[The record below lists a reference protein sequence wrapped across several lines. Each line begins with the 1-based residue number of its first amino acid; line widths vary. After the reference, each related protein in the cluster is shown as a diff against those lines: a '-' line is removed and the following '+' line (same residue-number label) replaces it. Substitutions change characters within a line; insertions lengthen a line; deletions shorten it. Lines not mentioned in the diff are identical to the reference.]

1 MVKPTRPPAN
11 AFISAIRKVYNPL
24 GFGKG
29 YNFVL
34 WFITIGYLFGF
45 TLARLQYLSFHGIF
59 CNPDPT
65 KAGAAPG
72 ECYYWLQNPFKIA
85 MMIHLFTILPA
96 AFLVCFQF
104 VPAIRHKVR
113 LFHRINGYVVVL
125 LSLTAN
131 AAAIVIA
138 PHAFGG
144 DLATQTYVGAAVI
157 STTISYAIAW
167 VNIKRLQIDQ
177 HRAWMMRTWA
187 YFASIITI
195 RLIQLSVAAI
205 ISHLNGYYVTKPCAV
220 INSVIGPEGTL
231 AYYPEW
237 YDTLNMISH
246 EISADRTQQNVSQP
260 FFDGTN
266 LYERVIVK
274 ATNYSEDP
282 LEISAAAG
290 IGFGAAGWVALWLH
304 AIAIEVYLRL
314 TPAESERLRQVS
326 YERQIE
332 RGFKNP
338 GSAGLV
344 AQRLGDAN
352 PYVPRSQ

>member
-1 MVKPTRPPAN
+1 M
-11 AFISAIRKVYNPL
+11 
-24 GFGKG
+24 
-29 YNFVL
+29 
-34 WFITIGYLFGF
+34 
-45 TLARLQYLSFHGIF
+45 
-59 CNPDPT
+59 
-65 KAGAAPG
+65 
-72 ECYYWLQNPFKIA
+72 
-85 MMIHLFTILPA
+85 
-96 AFLVCFQF
+96 
-104 VPAIRHKVR
+104 
-113 LFHRINGYVVVL
+113 
-125 LSLTAN
+125 
-131 AAAIVIA
+131 
-138 PHAFGG
+138 
-144 DLATQTYVGAAVI
+144 
-157 STTISYAIAW
+157 
-167 VNIKRLQIDQ
+167 
-177 HRAWMMRTWA
+177 
-187 YFASIITI
+187 
-195 RLIQLSVAAI
+195 
-205 ISHLNGYYVTKPCAV
+205 

-231 AYYPEW
+231 AYYPGW
-237 YDTLNMISH
+237 YDIENMVSH

-304 AIAIEVYLRL
+304 AITIEVYLRL